1 MFNSSV
7 LFDEIF
13 TDDTSHN
20 ATPGVEMKKPFAVF
34 ATRLGGPEVLE
45 ARPIA
50 LPEAQSGQVVIEH
63 IAIGV
68 NFVDIYLRSGQPHSH
83 NPEPPFIPGVCAAGR
98 IISVGT
104 QAEGLKVGDRVAYAN
119 AGVGSYCTHV
129 AARAARILKLPDSLT
144 DVRAAAGLLRG
155 LTTQYLLKQIRPL
168 KVGDSVL
175 IHAAAGGVGQLLVQW
190 AKRLGLQVIA
200 TAGSEKKVALAR
212 ELGADFVIDYT
223 VLDFSK
229 EVERITGGAGV
240 SVVFDSVG
248 RDTFM
253 GSLACLAPRGI
264 VINFGTSSGQVEG
277 FALQSLHA
285 KSLSVCRPTL
295 RTYVALRSDLL
306 AMSEEV
312 FAFLADPAIRI
323 SIEATLPL
331 TQAGEAHRMLEG
343 RNTHGS
349 IVLIP

>member
-1 MFNSSV
+1 M
-7 LFDEIF
+7 EQ
-13 TDDTSHN
+13 
-20 ATPGVEMKKPFAVF
+20 PFAVF

-45 ARPIA
+45 ARTITMPQ
-50 LPEAQSGQVVIEH
+50 AQSGQVVIEH
-63 IAIGV
+63 TAIGV

-83 NPEPPFIPGVCAAGR
+83 NPEPPFVPGVCAAGR
-98 IISVGT
+98 VIAVGP
-104 QAEGLKVGDRVAYAN
+104 QVEGLDIGDRVTYAS

-129 AARAARILKLPDSLT
+129 AAPAARILKLPDALT
-144 DVRAAAGLLRG
+144 DVRAAAALLRG
-155 LTTQYLLKQIRPL
+155 LTAQYLLKQIRPL
-168 KVGDSVL
+168 KAGDCVL

-212 ELGADFVIDYT
+212 ELGADFAIDYS
-223 VLDFSK
+223 VEDFSK
-229 EVERITGGAGV
+229 EVELITHGAGV

-253 GSLACLAPRGI
+253 GSLTCLAPRGM
-264 VINFGTSSGQVEG
+264 VINFGTASGQVEG

-295 RTYVALRSDLL
+295 RTYIAARSDLL

-312 FAFLADPAIRI
+312 FAFLADPAIRL

-331 TQAGEAHRMLEG
+331 ARADEAHRMLEG
-343 RNTHGS
+343 RNTQGS
-349 IVLIP
+349 ILLIP